1 MVLYVFVNIYI
12 DKIGFFLIFIKK
24 VMEISSKDELLF
36 EIQQTEREKI
46 LMPQNNER
54 VKRELILELKTGLG
68 AEIRKNPGKAKLIKK
83 TKRELFIIWLRNI
96 FTRF

>member
-1 MVLYVFVNIYI
+1 
-12 DKIGFFLIFIKK
+12 
-24 VMEISSKDELLF
+24 MEISSKDELLF